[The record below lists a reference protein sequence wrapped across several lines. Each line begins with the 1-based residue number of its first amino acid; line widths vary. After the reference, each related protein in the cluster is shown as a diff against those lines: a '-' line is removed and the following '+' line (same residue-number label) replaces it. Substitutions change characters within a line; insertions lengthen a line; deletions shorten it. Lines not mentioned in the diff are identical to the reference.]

1 MSGVKRAGIRQARQD
16 LSTLIDEVRKGAEI
30 VITDRGRPVA
40 LLVPYR
46 PESGKPLADRAA
58 FRASM
63 PKLVPPLSRSIAE
76 EREDRL

>member
-1 MSGVKRAGIRQARQD
+1 MRKAGIRQARQD
-16 LSTLIDEVRKGAEI
+16 LSTLIEEVRKGAEI

-40 LLVPYR
+40 RLVPYA
-46 PESGKPLADRAA
+46 PESSKPFADRSA

-63 PKLVPPLSRSIAE
+63 PRLSPPLSRSVVE